1 MFKKSVEIFQR
12 DGKWIVRVA
21 NAGETFEREFDH
33 PPYAKSFGSGQALRL
48 GVAIADVEGLEPS
61 SPSTA

>member
-1 MFKKSVEIFQR
+1 MSKKSVEIFQR

-33 PPYAKSFGSGQALRL
+33 PPYAKSFGSGQAIRL
-48 GVAIADVEGLEPS
+48 GVAITDIDSQVPS
-61 SPSTA
+61 KSSTT